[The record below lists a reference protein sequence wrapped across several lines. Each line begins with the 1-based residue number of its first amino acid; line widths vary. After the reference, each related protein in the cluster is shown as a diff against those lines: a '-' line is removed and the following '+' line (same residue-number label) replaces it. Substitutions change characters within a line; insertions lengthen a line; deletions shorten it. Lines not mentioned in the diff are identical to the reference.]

1 VGASGARRPGNLM
14 RVHIVGAG
22 LIGNKRAAALGS
34 HDFIVSI
41 TDPDAERRAHFT
53 ETHRDKI
60 DEQADP
66 TPQPG
71 DAAII
76 ATTHDQ
82 LVPAALPFAHS
93 GCHLLVEKPGARNP
107 QEFTELIT
115 ATQPSATLAIGY
127 NHRFHPAIRELKKIS
142 EDCPYG
148 PVLTVRAR
156 YGHGGREGYEKE
168 WRASKEQ
175 AGGGELLDQGS
186 HLIDLTRFVAGDF
199 TLSHAELATLF
210 WNMEVEDNAWLLGRL
225 PNSGRAS
232 LHASWTEW
240 KNLFSFEVAFT
251 TAKVEVN
258 GLGGSYGPESLTIFH
273 MESGLGP
280 PTRHYREFPPGDE
293 SWVLEWQDFTRKT
306 TGESGS
312 GATADDAL
320 AILTVIQEAYRD
332 AHH

>member
-1 VGASGARRPGNLM
+1 M

-22 LIGNKRAAALGS
+22 LIGNKRAAAIGPLDS
-34 HDFIVSI
+34 IVSI
-41 TDPDAERRAHFT
+41 TDPDAERKARFA
-53 ETHRDKI
+53 ETHRYKLD
-60 DEQADP
+60 QQTDP
-66 TPQPG
+66 TPRPG

-82 LVPAALPFAHS
+82 LVPAALPFAQA

-107 QEFTELIT
+107 QEFNELVT
-115 ATQPSATLAIGY
+115 ATRTAATVAIGY
-127 NHRFHPAIRELKKIS
+127 NHRFHPAIRELRKIS
-142 EDCPYG
+142 EDIPYG
-148 PVLTVRAR
+148 PVLSIRAR

-186 HLIDLTRFVAGDF
+186 HLIDLTRFLAGDF
-199 TLSHAELATLF
+199 TLTHADLATLF
-210 WNMEVEDNAWLLGRL
+210 WNMEVEDNAWLHGRL
-225 PNSGRAS
+225 PNGGRAS

-280 PTRHYREFPPGDE
+280 PKRTSYEFPPGDE
-293 SWVLEWQDFTRKT
+293 SWALEWQDFVDKAN
-306 TGESGS
+306 GNSGI
-312 GATADDAL
+312 GATANDAL
-320 AILTVIQEAYRD
+320 DVLTVIQEAYRD
-332 AHH
+332 AHN

>member
-1 VGASGARRPGNLM
+1 M

-22 LIGNKRAAALGS
+22 LIGNKRAAALGP
-34 HDFIVSI
+34 HDSIVSVS
-41 TDPDAERRAHFT
+41 DPDAERKAKFA

-60 DEQADP
+60 DQKADP

-82 LVPAALPFAHS
+82 LVPAALPFAHA

-107 QEFTELIT
+107 QEFTELIS
-115 ATQPSATLAIGY
+115 ATQPSATLAVGY
-127 NHRFHPAIRELKKIS
+127 NHRFHPAIRELKRIS
-142 EDCPYG
+142 EQGTYG
-148 PVLTVRAR
+148 PVLSIRAR

-168 WRASKEQ
+168 WRASKNV

-199 TLSHAELATLF
+199 TLTHADLATLF
-210 WNMEVEDNAWLLGRL
+210 WNMEVEDNAWLQGRL
-225 PNSGRAS
+225 PNDGRAS

-273 MESGLGP
+273 MESGLGI
-280 PTRHYREFPPGDE
+280 PTRHDRGFPPGDE
-293 SWVLEWQDFTRKT
+293 SWALEWQDFKRKA

-320 AILTVIQEAYRD
+320 AVLTVIQEAYHN